1 MTNMRYQLNE
11 SKMYA
16 DISEGMA
23 IIINSI
29 TGAYYGINGLGTEI
43 FQSLLNGSSDEEV
56 LAALTAIPSAPENV
70 EELYKA
76 FIDKVL
82 DYEIIVPA
90 TDGQLCPATIMEAV
104 ATADAFVPDCAEYK
118 DVQELL
124 FADPIHEVDAE
135 EGWKPE

>member
-1 MTNMRYQLNE
+1 MRYQLNE
-11 SKMYA
+11 SKMFA

-29 TGAYYGINGLGTEI
+29 TGAYYGMNGLGTEI
-43 FQSLLNGSSDEEV
+43 IQSVLNGSSDEEI
-56 LAALTAIPSAPENV
+56 LAALASIPGAPENV
-70 EELYKA
+70 AELYKT

-82 DYEIIVPA
+82 AFEIMVPA
-90 TDGQLCPATIMEAV
+90 ADGQPCPATIDP
-104 ATADAFVPDCAEYK
+104 ATAAADAFEPDCNEYK